1 MGLDTSRQQ
10 NHSNGLTVEGWEAIA
25 SQPSTIGRAWIGRT
39 NDLGTPV
46 DQARGGFF
54 SCGPGTPPSRGCM
67 GPEPFV
73 LLGSKTGA

>member
-10 NHSNGLTVEGWEAIA
+10 NHSNGLTVEGREAIA
-25 SQPSTIGRAWIGRT
+25 SRPLTIGRAWIGRT
-39 NDLGTPV
+39 NDLSASV
-46 DQARGGFF
+46 DQACGGFF
-54 SCGPGTPPSRGCM
+54 SCGLTAPPSCGCM